1 MAILNL
7 ELGERSYPIYIDTGL
22 ISKTDLLS
30 SHIRAKRVCIVTN
43 DIVAPLYLDSLKA
56 KLTDF
61 QVDEVIKLGSKTEVT
76 SQKQFRRRLL
86 GFGS

>member
-7 ELGERSYPIYIDTGL
+7 ELGERSYPIYIDSGL
-22 ISKTDLLS
+22 INKTDLLS

-43 DIVAPLYLDSLKA
+43 DIVAPLYLDSFKA

-61 QVDEVIKLGSKTEVT
+61 EVDEVILLMAKLRKT
-76 SQKQFRRRLL
+76 
-86 GFGS
+86 